1 MAGAAILHLPNGGSV
16 TPPEPT
22 EYLEPMSGDEVLS
35 DPLQPIVKTVTG
47 EALKAMVY
55 PERKP
60 TYHVMDTFKV
70 RFHTRFGGKIGSS
83 TIACPRIITRAK
95 HSSVVVIDI
104 DNQTPEEAEALI
116 QLELAGKLFVGKSPS
131 GNVKGFFTV
140 VHPFC
145 VLSREV
151 AIETIRQHLGDAI
164 ADRCDPQGLFATY
177 LTPSIKEAMNL
188 AKGIVVETAK
198 VKHHHKMY
206 RANLDRKVVWRVK
219 EKAGSAADLAI
230 LMLSW
235 SKRGNAGNLHVP
247 LEYWAEELGCSLST
261 VHRKMKK
268 LMELGMI
275 EKVSDG
281 YKVGSHAKS
290 FAFKGLLLFFGKLL
304 REKPSLSKS
313 SSQDNYLVSA
323 PESRLGAPSAGGW
336 HSWLWKA
343 TNFFKSGVQFIKF
356 VESLPGSN
364 KKDRLQQ
371 AKFTWN
377 HHAKRNALATI

>member
-1 MAGAAILHLPNGGSV
+1 MIP
-16 TPPEPT
+16 TEPT
-22 EYLEPMSGDEVLS
+22 EYLEPMSEDEVLS

-70 RFHTRFGGKIGSS
+70 RFHTRFGGKIGSA
-83 TIACPRIITRAK
+83 TIACPRIITKAK
-95 HSSVVVIDI
+95 HASVVVIDI

-188 AKGIVVETAK
+188 AKGVVVNPAK

-206 RANLDRKVVWRVK
+206 RSRIDRKMIWRLRQV
-219 EKAGSAADLAI
+219 AGSAADLAI

-235 SKRGNAGNLHVP
+235 SKRGIAGILELP
-247 LEYWAEELGCSLST
+247 LEFWADELGCSIST
-261 VHRKMKK
+261 VHRKLRK
-268 LMELGMI
+268 LMELGLI
-275 EKVSDG
+275 EKISDA
-281 YKVGSHAKS
+281 YKVGSKAKR
-290 FAFKGLLLFFGKLL
+290 FAFKGILLFFGKEL
-304 REKPSLSKS
+304 RKKPSVIQC

-323 PESRLGAPSAGGW
+323 RESRLDAPSAGGW

-343 TNFFKSGVQFIKF
+343 TNFFKSGVKFMQF
-356 VESLPGSN
+356 VESLPGSD

-377 HHAKRNALATI
+377 HHAKRNALAAI

>member
-1 MAGAAILHLPNGGSV
+1 MN
-16 TPPEPT
+16 PPEPT
-22 EYLEPMSGDEVLS
+22 EYLEPMSEDEVLS
-35 DPLQPIVKTVTG
+35 VALQPIVKTVTG
-47 EALKAMVY
+47 EALKARIY
-55 PERKP
+55 PERKA
-60 TYHVMDTFKV
+60 TYHVMDTFRM
-70 RFHTRFGGKIGSS
+70 RFHTRFGGKIGKAV
-83 TIACPRIITRAK
+83 IACPRVDTRAK
-95 HSSVVVIDI
+95 HSTILVIDI

-116 QLELAGKLFVGKSPS
+116 QLEVEGKLFVGKSPS
-131 GNVKGFFTV
+131 GSVKGFFTV
-140 VHPFC
+140 LHPFTQ
-145 VLSREV
+145 LNREV

-177 LTPSIKEAMNL
+177 LTPTIKEAMNL
-188 AKGIVVETAK
+188 AKEVVVAPAK

-268 LMELGMI
+268 LIELGMI

-281 YKVGSHAKS
+281 YKVGSFAKS
-290 FAFKGLLLFFGKLL
+290 FAFKGILLFFGKEL
-304 REKPSLSKS
+304 RKKPSVIQC

-323 PESRLGAPSAGGW
+323 RESRLDAPSAGGW

-343 TNFFKSGVQFIKF
+343 TNFFKSGVKFMRF
-356 VESLPGSN
+356 VESLPGSD

-377 HHAKRNALATI
+377 HHAKRNALVTI